1 MIFTTLT
8 LSQMGHLMAFH
19 AGDETLFKIGLLPV
33 SGFFGAG
40 STGSLP
46 KPYKYV
52 HGSYLPDR

>member
-1 MIFTTLT
+1 MVI
-8 LSQMGHLMAFH
+8 H
-19 AGDETLFKIGLLPV
+19 AGGETLFEAGLPPM

-52 HGSYLPDR
+52 HGRYLPGR

>member
-1 MIFTTLT
+1 M
-8 LSQMGHLMAFH
+8 SYVMAIH
-19 AGDETLFKIGLLPV
+19 AGDKTLFKVWLLSV

-52 HGSYLPDR
+52 HGRYLPGR